1 MSFWRIMVLVLC
13 AYFEELKYPKSI
25 YIWLVVERQSSC
37 KNLVV
42 RREFTTTID
51 SWDSLIMDTTFLTAV
66 PYVDVYRITSY
77 VINTASFVPVTFP
90 SPGLVV
96 DVIAEQ
102 LASQGPFA
110 VVKTVAVNMKMD

>member
-1 MSFWRIMVLVLC
+1 
-13 AYFEELKYPKSI
+13 
-25 YIWLVVERQSSC
+25 
-37 KNLVV
+37 
-42 RREFTTTID
+42 
-51 SWDSLIMDTTFLTAV
+51 MDTTFLTAV

-77 VINTASFVPVTFP
+77 VINILHRSYQVTFRHRE
-90 SPGLVV
+90 GLVV